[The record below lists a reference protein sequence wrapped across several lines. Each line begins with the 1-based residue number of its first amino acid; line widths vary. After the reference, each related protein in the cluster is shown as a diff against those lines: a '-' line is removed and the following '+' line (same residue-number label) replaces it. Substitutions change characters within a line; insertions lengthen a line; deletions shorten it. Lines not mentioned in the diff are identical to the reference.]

1 MPRVTAIEGRE
12 KVTTSSPLNS
22 PASMVTQHI
31 RIAATQIGAPISER
45 RAKLTVATATMAGS
59 EMSISP
65 TRTTNMK
72 PTAMIPVIAID
83 CCRE

>member
-65 TRTTNMK
+65 TGLNMK
-72 PTAMIPVIAID
+72 PTAMIPVTAID